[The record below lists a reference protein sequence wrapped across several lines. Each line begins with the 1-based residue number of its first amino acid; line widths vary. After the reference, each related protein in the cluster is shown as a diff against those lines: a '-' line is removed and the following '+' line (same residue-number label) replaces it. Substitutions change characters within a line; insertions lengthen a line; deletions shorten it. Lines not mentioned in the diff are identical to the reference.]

1 MPSIEMPTAPAS
13 QRGVAIVLGALPPDA
28 SFDFALHVLFDVFTH
43 GGIVTGGPPLGV
55 PPQR

>member
-1 MPSIEMPTAPAS
+1 MTANFAVW
-13 QRGVAIVLGALPPDA
+13 RTLPPDA